1 MLDLD
6 PEDRKQLQ
14 LERLQSTLNR
24 AFRNVTFHR
33 NRLQEKGIEP
43 SCIRCLEDL
52 ALLPFMERNHLGQH
66 YPYGLFAVPLRD
78 IVRIH
83 SAPGTTSNPT
93 VSGYTRQDLL
103 LWREMT
109 ARALEASGVSSKD
122 ILQINLDFGLANW
135 GRDYEESAEILG
147 AGVIPSTTLSLDKQ
161 LMVLRDYKTS
171 VLITT
176 PSMVSELAD
185 HMLKTDVN
193 PEELNLTTL
202 ILVGEHV
209 ETPFREFIEQQL
221 YVKTWMHYGLSE
233 VPGPSIAFECG
244 EHAGLHVNEEHFLAE
259 IIDPESGRPVEA
271 GQVGELVLTTLT
283 TRAFPLIRF
292 RTGDRAR
299 LIRKTCPC
307 GRSLRRIQW
316 LDRRVDNILN
326 IRGVKVHRQQVLFQ
340 IEKALGF
347 VPCNY
352 FISKKQQGLK
362 TLLEVWIAVDDILFS
377 DEIKALESVVKRVSG
392 ILHENLGVPVTIRL
406 KEKESF
412 EKKR

>member
-1 MLDLD
+1 MLGLD
-6 PEDRKQLQ
+6 PEERKQLQ

-24 AFRNVTFHR
+24 AFRNVPFHR
-33 NRLQEKGIEP
+33 NRLQEKGLEP
-43 SCIRCLEDL
+43 SRIGCIEDL
-52 ALLPFMERNHLGQH
+52 SLVPFMKRKHLGQH

-93 VSGYTRQDLL
+93 VSGYTRQDLFF
-103 LWREMT
+103 WREMT
-109 ARALEASGVSSKD
+109 ARALKAAGVSSKD

-135 GRDYEESAEILG
+135 GRDYKDSAEIIG

-176 PSMVSELAD
+176 PSMASELAD
-185 HMLKTDVN
+185 HMLKMDVN
-193 PEELNLTTL
+193 PAELNLTTL
-202 ILVGEHV
+202 ILVGEYV
-209 ETPFREFIEQQL
+209 DMPFRELIEAQL
-221 YVKTWMHYGLSE
+221 HVKTWLHYGLSE
-233 VPGPSIAFECG
+233 VPGPAIAFECG
-244 EHAGLHVNEEHFLAE
+244 EHAGLHLNEEHFLAE
-259 IIDPESGRPVEA
+259 IIDPESGRPVAA
-271 GQVGELVLTTLT
+271 GQDGELVLTTLT

-299 LIRKTCPC
+299 LDRKICPC
-307 GRSLRRIQW
+307 GQSLSRIQW
-316 LDRRVDNILN
+316 LNRRTDKMLN

-347 VPCNY
+347 IPRYY

-362 TLLEVWIAVDDILFS
+362 SLLEVWVAVDDILFS
-377 DEIKALESVVKRVSG
+377 DEIKALESVVKRVSR
-392 ILHENLGVPVTIRL
+392 ILHENLGVPVTVRL
-406 KEKESF
+406 KETDSF
-412 EKKR
+412 GWK